1 MAEQASTPE
10 PLVSPE
16 GNRLPLSG
24 AGEANPAATALE
36 SLTDRYWQFLRHE
49 FPFNA
54 LTAGQPLDEPTLF
67 REAPADFGRRAE
79 AAREL
84 QAELRGIPLPALA
97 QQDRVTHRLLE
108 RELADLQAVHST
120 ASHLRPWL
128 LPAGPEFN
136 TQYFANLTQLADLA
150 QARRY
155 LERLASLPA
164 YFRDVQAC
172 LDEGVARGIHQ
183 PKVVLAAAAANL
195 RRAAQG
201 DASRTAWCAPFA
213 RSPLSAHAPIVELAQ
228 QAERIVQQE
237 IQPTL
242 RAVAD
247 HLEHRLL
254 PAARDSVACTDAPL
268 GAEFYAF
275 WVRHFTNLPLEPDA
289 VHALGLEQVK
299 RLEDEMAEVAA
310 RAGHG
315 GDVTGYRRFLS
326 EDPAFRET
334 SAERLRERVEALAKR
349 IDGKIP
355 TILGHLP
362 RITYGVQSIPAVAS
376 EKLPIAYA
384 QPNPA
389 DGSAPGTFWING
401 LPERVPTYALVSVT
415 LHEAWPGH
423 LMHIALM
430 QEMTALPQFRRA
442 NFTKYGAC
450 LEGWAMYCETLGHEL
465 GLYETPHQHYGQLDM
480 EMWRACRLVVDTGLH
495 ARGWTREQAI
505 GYMVER
511 LSLSRAAIEAEVDRY
526 IAMPAQA
533 LAYQIGGLKFR
544 ELRQRAQARL
554 GERFNLRQYHDQL
567 MAAGA
572 VTLPVLEE
580 VIESWLDGHAA

>member
-1 MAEQASTPE
+1 MPE
-10 PLVSPE
+10 PGSPT
-16 GNRLPLSG
+16 PAG
-24 AGEANPAATALE
+24 AEAGSAAGALA
-36 SLTDRYWQFLRHE
+36 SLTERYAQFLRHE
-49 FPFNA
+49 FPLNA
-54 LTAGQPLDEPTLF
+54 LMAGLPLDEPTLF
-67 REAPADFGRRAE
+67 REAPADFARRAE
-79 AAREL
+79 VARGL
-84 QAELRGIPLPALA
+84 QAQLGGIALA
-97 QQDRVTHRLLE
+97 GLSQQDRITHRLLE
-108 RELADLQAVHST
+108 RELADLQDVHAT

-136 TQYFANLTQLADLA
+136 SQYFANLSQLADLA

-155 LERLASLPA
+155 VERLATLPA
-164 YFRDVQAC
+164 YFADVRAC
-172 LDEGVARGIHQ
+172 LDEGLARGIRA

-195 RRAAQG
+195 RHAAQG
-201 DASRTAWCAPFA
+201 EAARTAWCGPFA
-213 RSPLSAHAPIVELAQ
+213 RSPLGAQAPMVDLAR
-228 QAERIVQQE
+228 QAASLVGQA
-237 IQPTL
+237 IQPAL
-242 RAVAD
+242 RALAD
-247 HLEHRLL
+247 HLEQRLL
-254 PAARDSVACTDAPL
+254 PAGRDSVACTEGPL

-289 VHALGLEQVK
+289 VHALGLEQVG
-299 RLEDEMAEVAA
+299 RLQEEMAAVAA
-310 RAGHG
+310 RAGFG
-315 GDVTGYRRFLS
+315 GDLDGYRRHLGS
-326 EDPAFRET
+326 DPAFRET

-349 IDGKIP
+349 IDGRIP
-355 TILGHLP
+355 MILGHLP
-362 RITYGVQSIPAVAS
+362 RATYGVQSIPAAAS

-389 DGSAPGTFWING
+389 DGSAAGTFWING

-430 QEMTALPQFRRA
+430 QEMTALPLFRRA

-480 EMWRACRLVVDTGLH
+480 ELWRACRLVVDTGLH
-495 ARGWTREQAI
+495 AKGWTREQAVR
-505 GYMVER
+505 YMAER
-511 LSLSRAAIEAEVDRY
+511 LSLPRAGIEAEVDRY

-533 LAYQIGGLKFR
+533 LAYQVGGLKFR
-544 ELRQRAQARL
+544 ELRQRAQSRL
-554 GERFNLRQYHDQL
+554 GERFSLRHFHDQL

-580 VIESWLDGHAA
+580 VVDEWLDRHAA

>member
-1 MAEQASTPE
+1 MAEGLSSRGE
-10 PLVSPE
+10 SPAA
-16 GNRLPLSG
+16 GSP
-24 AGEANPAATALE
+24 GEALATLAE
-36 SLTDRYWQFLRHE
+36 RYWQFLRHE
-49 FPFNA
+49 FPLNA
-54 LTAGQPLDEPTLF
+54 LIAGEPLEEPTLF
-67 REAPADFGRRAE
+67 RESPADFARRAE
-79 AAREL
+79 EAGHLRAALERL
-84 QAELRGIPLPALA
+84 DSASLSM
-97 QQDRVTHRLLE
+97 QDRITLRLLH
-108 RELADLQAVHST
+108 RELADLQDLHAT

-136 TQYFANLTQLADLA
+136 TQYFANLTQLADVA
-150 QARRY
+150 QAERY
-155 LERLASLPA
+155 VERLATLPA
-164 YFRDVQAC
+164 YFRDVQSC
-172 LDEGVARGIHQ
+172 LQEGLERGIYQ
-183 PKVVLAAAAANL
+183 PAVVLGAALKNL
-195 RRAAQG
+195 RDTAQGAAQ
-201 DASRTAWCAPFA
+201 RTAWYGPFQRAPGAAQETMQHLADQAA
-213 RSPLSAHAPIVELAQ
+213 RLVA
-228 QAERIVQQE
+228 QE
-237 IQPTL
+237 IQPAL
-242 RAVAD
+242 QALAD
-247 HLEHRLL
+247 FMEHQLL
-254 PAARDSVACTDAPL
+254 PVARHTVACTEGPL
-268 GAEFYAF
+268 GKEFYAF

-310 RAGHG
+310 RAGHAR
-315 GDVTGYRRFLS
+315 DVTGYRGFLS
-326 EDPAFRET
+326 QDPAFRET

-430 QEMTALPQFRRA
+430 QEMTALPMFRRA
-442 NFTKYGAC
+442 NFTKYSAC

-465 GLYETPHQHYGQLDM
+465 GLYETPHQHFGQLDM

-495 ARGWTREQAI
+495 ARGWTREQAVA
-505 GYMVER
+505 YMQDH

-554 GERFNLRQYHDQL
+554 GQRFHLRSYHDQL

-580 VIESWLDGHAA
+580 MVDDWLDRHAA

>member
-1 MAEQASTPE
+1 MSES
-10 PLVSPE
+10 S
-16 GNRLPLSG
+16 
-24 AGEANPAATALE
+24 AATTERGVAGPEAVALQA
-36 SLTDRYWQFLRHE
+36 LTERYWQFLRHE
-49 FPFNA
+49 FPLNA
-54 LTAGQPLDEPTLF
+54 LTAGQPADDPTMF
-67 REAPADFGRRAE
+67 REGPEDFARRAE
-79 AAREL
+79 AARGL
-84 QAELRGIPLPALA
+84 HAELGGIPLAGLS
-97 QQDRVTHRLLE
+97 QQDRITHRLLE
-108 RELADLQAVHST
+108 RELSDLQDLHAT

-136 TQYFANLTQLADLA
+136 TQYFANLTQLADIA
-150 QARRY
+150 QAQRY
-155 LERLASLPA
+155 LERLATLPA

-172 LDEGVARGIHQ
+172 LDEGLARGIRA

-195 RRAAQG
+195 RQAAQG
-201 DASRTAWCAPFA
+201 DAARTAWCAPFG
-213 RSPLSAHAPIVELAQ
+213 RSPLSARAPMVNLAQ
-228 QAERIVQQE
+228 EAVRLVGQE
-237 IQPTL
+237 IQPAL
-242 RAVAD
+242 HAMAD

-254 PAARDSVACTDAPL
+254 PTARDSVSCSDSPL

-289 VHALGLEQVK
+289 VHALGLEQVR

-315 GDVTGYRRFLS
+315 GDLNGYRRFLS

-334 SAERLRERVEALAKR
+334 SAVRLRERVESLAKR

-355 TILGHLP
+355 AILGHLP
-362 RITYGVQSIPAVAS
+362 RATYGVQSIPAAAS

-389 DGSAPGTFWING
+389 DGSAAGTFWING

-430 QEMTALPQFRRA
+430 QEMTALPMFRRA

-465 GLYETPHQHYGQLDM
+465 GLYETPHQHFGQLDM

-495 ARGWTREQAI
+495 ARGWSRDQAVR
-505 GYMVER
+505 YMAER
-511 LSLSRAAIEAEVDRY
+511 LSLSRTAIEAEVDRY

-544 ELRQRAQARL
+544 ELRQRAQSRL
-554 GERFNLRQYHDQL
+554 GDRFNLRHYHDHL

-580 VIESWLDGHAA
+580 VVDHWLDRNAA

>member
-1 MAEQASTPE
+1 MSESSAAIP
-10 PLVSPE
+10 VS
-16 GNRLPLSG
+16 
-24 AGEANPAATALE
+24 GEADPAGATLQALTE
-36 SLTDRYWQFLRHE
+36 RYWQFLRHE
-49 FPFNA
+49 FPLNA
-54 LTAGQPLDEPTLF
+54 LTAGQPADDPAMF
-67 REAPADFGRRAE
+67 REGPEDFARRAE
-79 AAREL
+79 AARGL
-84 QAELRGIPLPALA
+84 HAELGDIPLAGLS
-97 QQDRVTHRLLE
+97 QQDRITHRLLE
-108 RELADLQAVHST
+108 RELADLQDLHAT

-150 QARRY
+150 QAQRY
-155 LERLASLPA
+155 LERLSTLPA
-164 YFRDVQAC
+164 YFREVQAC
-172 LDEGVARGIHQ
+172 LDEGLARGIRA

-195 RRAAQG
+195 RQAAQG
-201 DASRTAWCAPFA
+201 DAARTAWCAPFG
-213 RSPLSAHAPIVELAQ
+213 RSPLSAQAPMVNLAQ
-228 QAERIVQQE
+228 AAVRLVGQE
-237 IQPTL
+237 IQPAL
-242 RAVAD
+242 HAMAD

-254 PAARDSVACTDAPL
+254 PTARDTVSCTDGPL

-275 WVRHFTNLPLEPDA
+275 WVRHFTNLPLEPDS
-289 VHALGLEQVK
+289 VHALGLEQVR

-310 RAGHG
+310 RAGYG
-315 GDVTGYRRFLS
+315 GDRGGYRRFLS

-334 SAERLRERVEALAKR
+334 SAARLRERVESLAKR

-355 TILGHLP
+355 AILGHLP
-362 RITYGVQSIPAVAS
+362 RATYGVQSIPAAAS

-389 DGSAPGTFWING
+389 DGSAAGTLWING
-401 LPERVPTYALVSVT
+401 LPDRVPTYALVSVT

-430 QEMTALPQFRRA
+430 QEMTALPMFRRA

-465 GLYETPHQHYGQLDM
+465 GLYETPHQHFGQLDM

-495 ARGWTREQAI
+495 ARGWSRDQAV
-505 GYMVER
+505 GYMVEL
-511 LSLSRAAIEAEVDRY
+511 LSLSRTAIEAEVDRY

-544 ELRQRAQARL
+544 ELRQRAQSRL
-554 GERFNLRQYHDQL
+554 GDRFNLRHYHDHL

-580 VIESWLDGHAA
+580 VVDHWLDHYAA

>member
-1 MAEQASTPE
+1 MAAGDEGGQAAAA
-10 PLVSPE
+10 LA
-16 GNRLPLSG
+16 RL
-24 AGEANPAATALE
+24 AE
-36 SLTDRYWQFLRHE
+36 RYAQFLRHE
-49 FPFNA
+49 FPLNA
-54 LTAGQPLDEPTLF
+54 LAAGVPLDEPTLF
-67 REAPADFGRRAE
+67 REAPGDFARRAE
-79 AAREL
+79 VAGGL
-84 QAELRGIPLPALA
+84 QAQLGGIALA
-97 QQDRVTHRLLE
+97 GLSQQDRITHRLLE
-108 RELADLQAVHST
+108 RELSDLQGLHAT

-136 TQYFANLTQLADLA
+136 SQYFANLTHLTDLA

-155 LERLASLPA
+155 LERLATLPA
-164 YFRDVQAC
+164 YFGDVRAC
-172 LDEGVARGIHQ
+172 LDEGLARGIRA
-183 PKVVLAAAAANL
+183 PKVVLAAAATNL
-195 RRAAQG
+195 RQAAQG

-213 RSPLSAHAPIVELAQ
+213 RSPLGAQAPMVDLARQATRIVE
-228 QAERIVQQE
+228 QA
-237 IQPTL
+237 IQPAL
-242 RAVAD
+242 RALAD
-247 HLEHRLL
+247 HLEHHLL
-254 PAARDSVACTDAPL
+254 PAGRDSVACTDGPQ

-289 VHALGLEQVK
+289 VHALGLEQVS
-299 RLEDEMAEVAA
+299 RLQEEMVAVAA
-310 RAGHG
+310 RAGFG
-315 GDVTGYRRFLS
+315 GDLDGYRRHLGS
-326 EDPAFRET
+326 DPAFRET

-349 IDGKIP
+349 IDGRIP
-355 TILGHLP
+355 MILGHLP
-362 RITYGVQSIPAVAS
+362 RATYGVQSIPAAAS

-389 DGSAPGTFWING
+389 DGSAAGTFWING

-430 QEMTALPQFRRA
+430 QEMTALPLFRRA

-465 GLYETPHQHYGQLDM
+465 GLYETPHQHFGQLDM

-495 ARGWTREQAI
+495 AKGWTREQAVRC
-505 GYMVER
+505 MAER
-511 LSLSRAAIEAEVDRY
+511 LSLSRTAIEAEVDRY

-544 ELRQRAQARL
+544 ELRQRAQSRL
-554 GERFNLRQYHDQL
+554 GERFNLRRYHDQL

-580 VIESWLDGHAA
+580 VVDDWLARHAA

>member
-1 MAEQASTPE
+1 MAEGGHPTPVSDQA
-10 PLVSPE
+10 
-16 GNRLPLSG
+16 G
-24 AGEANPAATALE
+24 AAATALAA
-36 SLTDRYWQFLRHE
+36 LTERYWQFLRHE

-67 REAPADFGRRAE
+67 REAPADFARRAR
-79 AAREL
+79 AARGL
-84 QAELRGIPLPALA
+84 QAELDGIPLAGLSP
-97 QQDRVTHRLLE
+97 QDRITHRLLE
-108 RELADLQAVHST
+108 RELADLQAVHAT

-136 TQYFANLTQLADLA
+136 TQYFANLTQLSDLA
-150 QARRY
+150 QAQRY
-155 LERLASLPA
+155 LERLATLPA
-164 YFRDVQAC
+164 YFGDVQAC
-172 LDEGVARGIHQ
+172 LDEGLARGIRA

-201 DASRTAWCAPFA
+201 EASRTAWCAPFG
-213 RSPLSAHAPIVELAQ
+213 RSPLGAQAPMVDLAR
-228 QAERIVQQE
+228 QAERVVGQA
-237 IQPTL
+237 IQPALRTL
-242 RAVAD
+242 AD

-254 PAARDSVACTDAPL
+254 PAARESVACTDGPL
-268 GAEFYAF
+268 GVEFYAF
-275 WVRHFTNLPLEPDA
+275 WVRHFTNLPLEPEA
-289 VHALGLEQVK
+289 VHTLGLEEVR
-299 RLEDEMAEVAA
+299 RLEEEMAEVAA
-310 RAGHG
+310 RAGFG
-315 GDVTGYRRFLS
+315 GDLPGYRRFLGT
-326 EDPAFRET
+326 DPSLRET

-349 IDGKIP
+349 IDGRIP

-362 RITYGVQSIPAVAS
+362 RATYGVQSIPAAAS

-389 DGSAPGTFWING
+389 DGSAAGTFWING

-495 ARGWTREQAI
+495 TKGWTREEAAR
-505 GYMVER
+505 YMGQR
-511 LSLSRAAIEAEVDRY
+511 MSLSRTAIEAEVDRY

-544 ELRQRAQARL
+544 ELRQRAQSRL
-554 GERFNLRQYHDQL
+554 GERFNLRRYHDQL

-580 VIESWLDGHAA
+580 LVDDWLDRHAA

>member
-1 MAEQASTPE
+1 VGDQA
-10 PLVSPE
+10 
-16 GNRLPLSG
+16 G
-24 AGEANPAATALE
+24 AAATALAA
-36 SLTDRYWQFLRHE
+36 LTERYWQFLRHE

-67 REAPADFGRRAE
+67 REAPADFARRAR
-79 AAREL
+79 AARGL
-84 QAELRGIPLPALA
+84 QAELDGIPLAGLSP
-97 QQDRVTHRLLE
+97 QDRITHRLLE
-108 RELADLQAVHST
+108 RELADLQAVHAT

-136 TQYFANLTQLADLA
+136 TQYFANLTQLSDLA
-150 QARRY
+150 QAQRY
-155 LERLASLPA
+155 LERLATLPA
-164 YFRDVQAC
+164 YFGDVQAC
-172 LDEGVARGIHQ
+172 LDEGLARGIRA

-195 RRAAQG
+195 RQAARG
-201 DASRTAWCAPFA
+201 DAARTAWCAPFG
-213 RSPLSAHAPIVELAQ
+213 RSPLGAQAPMVDLAR
-228 QAERIVQQE
+228 QAEQVVGQA
-237 IQPTL
+237 IQPALRTL
-242 RAVAD
+242 AD

-254 PAARDSVACTDAPL
+254 PAARESVACTDGPL

-275 WVRHFTNLPLEPDA
+275 WVRHFTNLPLEPEA
-289 VHALGLEQVK
+289 VHTLGLEEVR
-299 RLEDEMAEVAA
+299 RLEEEMAEVAA
-310 RAGHG
+310 RAGFG
-315 GDVTGYRRFLS
+315 GDLPGYRRFLGT
-326 EDPAFRET
+326 DPSLRET

-349 IDGKIP
+349 IDGRIP

-362 RITYGVQSIPAVAS
+362 RATYGVQSIPAAAS

-389 DGSAPGTFWING
+389 DGSAAGTFWING

-495 ARGWTREQAI
+495 TKGWTREEAAR
-505 GYMVER
+505 YMGQR
-511 LSLSRAAIEAEVDRY
+511 MSLSRTAIEAEVDRY

-533 LAYQIGGLKFR
+533 LAYHIGGLKFR
-544 ELRQRAQARL
+544 ELRQRAQSRL
-554 GERFNLRQYHDQL
+554 GERFNLRRYHDQL

-580 VIESWLDGHAA
+580 LVDDWLDRHAA

>member
-1 MAEQASTPE
+1 VSDQAG
-10 PLVSPE
+10 V
-16 GNRLPLSG
+16 
-24 AGEANPAATALE
+24 AATALVA
-36 SLTDRYWQFLRHE
+36 LTERYWQFLRHE

-67 REAPADFGRRAE
+67 REAPADFARRAR
-79 AAREL
+79 AARGL
-84 QAELRGIPLPALA
+84 QAELDGIPLAGLSP
-97 QQDRVTHRLLE
+97 QDRITHRLLE
-108 RELADLQAVHST
+108 RELADLQAVHAT

-136 TQYFANLTQLADLA
+136 TQYFANLTQLSDLA
-150 QARRY
+150 QAQRY
-155 LERLASLPA
+155 LERLATLPA
-164 YFRDVQAC
+164 YFGDVQAC
-172 LDEGVARGIHQ
+172 LDEGLARGIRA

-195 RRAAQG
+195 RQAARG
-201 DASRTAWCAPFA
+201 DAARTAWCAPFG
-213 RSPLSAHAPIVELAQ
+213 RSPLGAQAPMVDLAR
-228 QAERIVQQE
+228 QAEQVVGQA
-237 IQPTL
+237 IQPALRTL
-242 RAVAD
+242 AD

-254 PAARDSVACTDAPL
+254 PAARESVACTDGPL

-275 WVRHFTNLPLEPDA
+275 WVRHFTNLPLEPEA
-289 VHALGLEQVK
+289 VHTLGLEEVR
-299 RLEDEMAEVAA
+299 RLEEEMAEVAA
-310 RAGHG
+310 RAGFG
-315 GDVTGYRRFLS
+315 GDLPGYRRFLGT
-326 EDPAFRET
+326 DPSLRET

-349 IDGKIP
+349 IDGRIP

-362 RITYGVQSIPAVAS
+362 RATYGVQSIPAAAS

-389 DGSAPGTFWING
+389 DGSAAGTFWING

-495 ARGWTREQAI
+495 TKGWTREEAAR
-505 GYMVER
+505 YMGQR
-511 LSLSRAAIEAEVDRY
+511 MSLSRTAIEAEVDRY

-533 LAYQIGGLKFR
+533 LAYHIGGLKFR
-544 ELRQRAQARL
+544 ELRQRAQSRL
-554 GERFNLRQYHDQL
+554 GERFNLRRYHDQL

-580 VIESWLDGHAA
+580 LVDDWLDRHAA

>member
-1 MAEQASTPE
+1 MAEGGHPTPVGDQA
-10 PLVSPE
+10 
-16 GNRLPLSG
+16 G
-24 AGEANPAATALE
+24 AAATALAA
-36 SLTDRYWQFLRHE
+36 LTERYWQFLRHE

-67 REAPADFGRRAE
+67 REAPADFARRAR
-79 AAREL
+79 AARGL
-84 QAELRGIPLPALA
+84 QAELDGIPLAGLSP
-97 QQDRVTHRLLE
+97 QDRITHRLLE
-108 RELADLQAVHST
+108 RELADLQAVHAT

-136 TQYFANLTQLADLA
+136 TQYFANLTQLSDLA
-150 QARRY
+150 QAQRY
-155 LERLASLPA
+155 LERLATLPA
-164 YFRDVQAC
+164 YFGDVQAC
-172 LDEGVARGIHQ
+172 LDEGLARGIRA

-195 RRAAQG
+195 RQAARG
-201 DASRTAWCAPFA
+201 DAARTAWCAPFG
-213 RSPLSAHAPIVELAQ
+213 RSPLGAQAPMVDLAR
-228 QAERIVQQE
+228 QAEQVVGQA
-237 IQPTL
+237 IQPALRTL
-242 RAVAD
+242 AD

-254 PAARDSVACTDAPL
+254 PAARESVACTDGPL

-275 WVRHFTNLPLEPDA
+275 WVRHFTNLPLEPEA
-289 VHALGLEQVK
+289 VHTLGLEEVR
-299 RLEDEMAEVAA
+299 RLEEEMAEVAA
-310 RAGHG
+310 RAGFG
-315 GDVTGYRRFLS
+315 GDLPGYRRFLGT
-326 EDPAFRET
+326 DPSLRET

-349 IDGKIP
+349 IDGRIP

-362 RITYGVQSIPAVAS
+362 RATYGVQSIPAAAS

-389 DGSAPGTFWING
+389 DGSAAGTFWING

-495 ARGWTREQAI
+495 TKGWTREEAAR
-505 GYMVER
+505 YMGQR
-511 LSLSRAAIEAEVDRY
+511 MSLSRTAIEAEVDRY

-533 LAYQIGGLKFR
+533 LAYHIGGLKFR
-544 ELRQRAQARL
+544 ELRQRAQSRL
-554 GERFNLRQYHDQL
+554 GERFNLRRYHDQL

-580 VIESWLDGHAA
+580 LVDDWLDRHAA